1 MQQAKLQTTTVSDQW
16 ASFKHLKHIKI
27 GLEPI
32 EMLNLGTY
40 QCLIA

>member
-16 ASFKHLKHIKI
+16 PSFKLLKHIKL

-32 EMLNLGTY
+32 EMLNLSITTW
-40 QCLIA
+40 